1 MKQQWYKSNVAKGI
15 LIVAQHIL
23 LVIIVTS
30 FMWMM
35 SYPALRGEL
44 FVGKPAKKY
53 EDTVSFG
60 NQLLTI
66 SHDVANGIKL
76 RKMFETDGSYDPQ
89 RIVDIE
95 EYYKNREINNKNSSG
110 LAYDLQDLYSWGEE
124 WYDKGEISYQ
134 SDAEIAF
141 ASQGVSSDDNII
153 VCKRSNDTYHYYH
166 YSEFRNLID
175 SGQLRFVISNENEGM
190 SGEEILDEL
199 HNGSRY
205 EGENQGQQFKG
216 LQDAEGKI
224 EFIDCWS
231 YDGTWVEERYSPI
244 GEKSIID
251 LANNNP
257 QWNGRLNEA
266 FEMLHQTVDSIF
278 GDITTYKDLDESYQ
292 EGDTNLA
299 YMYVDEDTEQIY
311 TNRKE
316 YEDYSMV
323 EENLKKIRGM
333 GKYTIVR
340 PKLADFESNL
350 KDTDATQW
358 RDMIKYPAEGKN
370 FIYAVGVDTAYPIQ
384 DDFHAENLIY
394 EKYGSNARSIAIL
407 GVLAAI
413 LFVAFMVWLTS
424 IAGRRMRDEELH
436 LNWFDHIK
444 TELAAVIIALLW
456 GIPLMLVY
464 VGIPVSTLRSYN
476 DSETLIYQVD
486 YVYNALPYVLA
497 GGVVAAY
504 TCGMFLIGYL
514 SLVRRIKAKELWS
527 NSVLRWLCGFIGQL
541 FRNLHTTW
549 KVILLFGLFAVIH
562 WIAYIS
568 MGSSIWLFLALA
580 VEAVA
585 FVFLIRQAIGRQR
598 IKKGIEKISGGEVD
612 YKIPIYGLGNEQSD
626 IAQRVNSIG
635 EGLDAALE
643 GSMKSERLK
652 TDLITNVSHDI
663 KTPLTSIINYVE
675 LLKQENFEDPK
686 IQRYLEVLEAKS
698 QRLKTLTEDVVEASK
713 VSSGNITLE
722 YMNIN
727 LVEMIQQTSG
737 EFEEK
742 FKARNLKEVLTLPE
756 QEAIIRV
763 DGRRMWRVLENIY
776 NNAAKYAME
785 GTRIYADLEVRDL
798 SAVFNLKNVS
808 EQQLNITADELTERF
823 IRGDISR
830 STEGSGLGLSIA
842 KTLTQMQGG
851 KFDLYVDGD
860 LFRVTIT
867 FPIVLAKA
875 DNDPAEDGRTNDGQ
889 TEA

>member
-141 ASQGVSSDDNII
+141 ASQEVPSDDNII
-153 VCKRSNDTYHYYH
+153 VCKRSNDTYHYYY

-358 RDMIKYPAEGKN
+358 RDIIKYPAEGKN
-370 FIYAVGVDTAYPIQ
+370 FV
-384 DDFHAENLIY
+384 
-394 EKYGSNARSIAIL
+394 
-407 GVLAAI
+407 
-413 LFVAFMVWLTS
+413 
-424 IAGRRMRDEELH
+424 
-436 LNWFDHIK
+436 
-444 TELAAVIIALLW
+444 
-456 GIPLMLVY
+456 
-464 VGIPVSTLRSYN
+464 
-476 DSETLIYQVD
+476 
-486 YVYNALPYVLA
+486 
-497 GGVVAAY
+497 
-504 TCGMFLIGYL
+504 
-514 SLVRRIKAKELWS
+514 
-527 NSVLRWLCGFIGQL
+527 
-541 FRNLHTTW
+541 
-549 KVILLFGLFAVIH
+549 
-562 WIAYIS
+562 
-568 MGSSIWLFLALA
+568 
-580 VEAVA
+580 
-585 FVFLIRQAIGRQR
+585 
-598 IKKGIEKISGGEVD
+598 
-612 YKIPIYGLGNEQSD
+612 
-626 IAQRVNSIG
+626 
-635 EGLDAALE
+635 
-643 GSMKSERLK
+643 
-652 TDLITNVSHDI
+652 
-663 KTPLTSIINYVE
+663 
-675 LLKQENFEDPK
+675 
-686 IQRYLEVLEAKS
+686 
-698 QRLKTLTEDVVEASK
+698 
-713 VSSGNITLE
+713 
-722 YMNIN
+722 
-727 LVEMIQQTSG
+727 
-737 EFEEK
+737 
-742 FKARNLKEVLTLPE
+742 
-756 QEAIIRV
+756 
-763 DGRRMWRVLENIY
+763 
-776 NNAAKYAME
+776 
-785 GTRIYADLEVRDL
+785 
-798 SAVFNLKNVS
+798 
-808 EQQLNITADELTERF
+808 
-823 IRGDISR
+823 
-830 STEGSGLGLSIA
+830 
-842 KTLTQMQGG
+842 
-851 KFDLYVDGD
+851 
-860 LFRVTIT
+860 
-867 FPIVLAKA
+867 
-875 DNDPAEDGRTNDGQ
+875 
-889 TEA
+889 

>member
-15 LIVAQHIL
+15 LIVTQHIL
-23 LVIIVTS
+23 LVVMITS
-30 FMWMM
+30 FLWMM

-60 NQLLTI
+60 NQLNNI
-66 SHDVANGIKL
+66 SHDVVNGVEL
-76 RKMFETDGSYDPQ
+76 RKKFETDGIYDPL
-89 RIVDIE
+89 RVVDIE
-95 EYYKNREINNKNSSG
+95 NYYLNSKISDEDASG
-110 LAYDLQDLYSWGEE
+110 LAYSLQDLYNWGEE
-124 WYDKGEISYQ
+124 LYDKGEISYD
-134 SDAEIAF
+134 SGLEMAYTSEETP
-141 ASQGVSSDDNII
+141 GDDNII
-153 VCKRSNDTYHYYH
+153 VCKRSNDTYHYYY
-166 YSEFRNLID
+166 YSEFKDLID
-175 SGQLRFVISNENEGM
+175 SDMLRFVISNESEGM
-190 SGEEILDEL
+190 SGEDILDEL
-199 HNGSRY
+199 HNGSRN
-205 EGENQGQQFKG
+205 EGENRGQQFKG
-216 LQDAEGKI
+216 LQDAEGRI
-224 EFIDCWS
+224 EYIDCWS
-231 YDGTWVEERYSPI
+231 YDGTWMEEKYPPL

-251 LANNNP
+251 IVNNNP
-257 QWNGRLNEA
+257 KWNGRLNEA
-266 FEMLHQTVDSIF
+266 FDMLHSTINAVFVEVSA
-278 GDITTYKDLDESYQ
+278 YNELEELYQ

-299 YMYVDEDTEQIY
+299 YMYVDEDTGQVY

-316 YEDYSMV
+316 YEDYSKV

-358 RDMIKYPAEGKN
+358 RDAIKYSVGGKN
-370 FIYAVGVDTAYPIQ
+370 FVYAVGVDTSYPIQ
-384 DDFHAENLIY
+384 DDFHAENIMY

-407 GVLAAI
+407 GVFAAI
-413 LFVAFMVWLTS
+413 LFIIFMVWLTS
-424 IAGRRMRDEELH
+424 IAGRNMKDEELH

-444 TELAAVIIALLW
+444 TELAAVIIGLLW
-456 GIPLMLVY
+456 GIPLMLAY
-464 VGIPVSTLRSYN
+464 SGIPVSSFKAYDDGRTLV
-476 DSETLIYQVD
+476 YQAD
-486 YVYNALPYVLA
+486 YIYNALPYMMA
-497 GGVVAAY
+497 GGIIAAY

-514 SLVRRIKAKELWS
+514 SLVRRIKARTLWS
-527 NSVLRWLCGFIGQL
+527 NSVLKWFFGFVGQL
-541 FRNLHTTW
+541 FRNLHAIW
-549 KVILLFGLFAVIH
+549 KVVLLFGVFAVIH

-568 MGSSIWLFLALA
+568 MGDGIWLFLALT

-585 FVFLIRQAIGRQR
+585 FVFLIRQTIGRQR

-643 GSMKSERLK
+643 ESMKSERLK

-875 DNDPAEDGRTNDGQ
+875 DNEPADDGRINDGQ